1 MKKEFFL
8 ITGILVFSVFEI
20 FGQTPGPKWEKV
32 FEATNQ
38 IIYVDTSSIKQ
49 FENQISVLSVTYYK
63 TPLMITS
70 LNKEAASIKSQLLFN
85 AASKKFTVIG
95 TLYYDKSLKILG
107 ETSLPGFA
115 SSSETFSVSI
125 EGNEAMMAVFNKA
138 VNYLKSGLAIIE
150 QKVFSKSG
158 EKNKELLTADQTKKA
173 KAELPKPAIRD
184 TTKAVDRVALYL
196 NKRDSVQRTSIESAK
211 SKPIPTSTS
220 QPDPKKRKEVKQPTI
235 AEKKKPVVDTKNIE
249 SESGINLKSTIFKE
263 GKKYS
268 FQVSSWKNKSKA
280 ESEVIRLKGEGHTA
294 LLAEGIVNGQTWYRV
309 RIGYFNSLEET
320 EQYMKKVKTK

>member
-20 FGQTPGPKWEKV
+20 VGQTTGSKWEKV
-32 FEATNQ
+32 FEATDQ
-38 IIYVDTSSIKQ
+38 TVYIDTSSIKQ

-95 TLYYDKSLKILG
+95 TLYYDKNLKILG

-115 SSSETFSVSI
+115 SSSETFSVPI

-150 QKVFSKSG
+150 QKDFSKSG

-173 KAELPKPAIRD
+173 KVELPKPTISD

-211 SKPIPTSTS
+211 SKPISAS
-220 QPDPKKRKEVKQPTI
+220 ISLEDSKKRKEVKQPTI
-235 AEKKKPVVDTKNIE
+235 AEKKKPVVDTKNVE
-249 SESGINLKSTIFKE
+249 PEFETNLKSTIFKE
-263 GKKYS
+263 GNRYS

-280 ESEVIRLKGEGHTA
+280 ESEVIKLKGEGHA
-294 LLAEGIVNGQTWYRV
+294 AFLAEGIVNGQTWYRV